1 MLSRKG
7 NIVNSCALDDQRKLP
22 SIPLAV
28 WVIGLVAMLV
38 NLSSVMIYS
47 VSPLYLTHVLGLSV
61 LYLGILEGVIEF
73 TSWSTRI
80 FAGVISD
87 FFSKRKPILI
97 FAYVS
102 IFITRP
108 IFALGDSVGWIYTA
122 KMIDRFSNGIQATP
136 RDALVGDVAPEMI
149 KGACYGLR
157 QSLAVIGSVLGA
169 VSVTI
174 LMRITEN
181 NYQLIFWISSLPLL
195 LALPVLAL
203 MIRENKTSQRNSDN
217 SSFVSLYS
225 QIKKIG
231 QLNRR
236 FWTFIFIAAV
246 FMISNYGSTYRIIQ
260 AEKLGFLAS
269 DIAVIMIIQNLG
281 VMLAS
286 FPIGRLSDRIDRRL
300 LLGIG
305 FVTTILSNVMWGL
318 QDGKVEALIAIGLWG
333 IQMGITQSLMAA
345 MVADI
350 SAKELRGTAFG
361 IYYFVTGLA
370 LFVANSMTGLLIE
383 WYGPAAAFIASSL
396 FALAGVGL
404 LPLLSLKRSYSLD
417 RSVVP

>member
-1 MLSRKG
+1 MPL
-7 NIVNSCALDDQRKLP
+7 NDQRNLP

-28 WVIGLVAMLV
+28 WVIGLVALLV

-47 VSPLYLTHVLGLSV
+47 LSPLYLTHVLGLSV

-73 TSWSTRI
+73 TAWSTRI

-87 FFSKRKPILI
+87 FFRKRKPILI
-97 FAYVS
+97 LAYVL

-108 IFALGDSVGWIYTA
+108 IFALGGSVGWIYTA
-122 KMIDRFSNGIQATP
+122 KIIDRFSNGIQATP
-136 RDALVGDVAPEMI
+136 REALVGDIAPDKI
-149 KGACYGLR
+149 KGTCYGLR

-169 VSVTI
+169 VLVTI
-174 LMRITEN
+174 LMRVTDN

-195 LALPVLAL
+195 LAIPVLAL
-203 MIRENKTSQRNSDN
+203 MVRENVSKTSLRGADPGGC
-217 SSFVSLYS
+217 VSLYS

-231 QLNRR
+231 QLNRQY
-236 FWTFIFIAAV
+236 WTFILIAAV

-305 FVTTILSNVMWGL
+305 FVTTILSNVIWGL
-318 QDGKVEALIAIGLWG
+318 QDGKIEALIAIGLWG
-333 IQMGITQSLMAA
+333 IQMGITQSLMTA
-345 MVADI
+345 MIADI
-350 SAKELRGTAFG
+350 AAQELRGTAFG
-361 IYYFVTGLA
+361 IYYFVTGVA
-370 LFVANSMTGLLIE
+370 LFVANSMTGFLIE
-383 WYGPAAAFIASSL
+383 WYGPAAAFAASSL

-404 LPLLSLKRSYSLD
+404 LPLLSSKPSYRLD